1 VVNSLYTYSRSNR
14 ISLYRFYQVRAI
26 DNNTSPSPDAS
37 LLAQFRWQMY
47 NGGMVTRRSEK
58 LSTRDNRIVRRLKLR
73 LQEITPINRIVVFGS
88 RARGDASPDSDLDVF
103 MEVPNLDAD
112 LRREIREVAWEV
124 SLDEGTLIS
133 TFVVTSAA
141 ITESPLGANP
151 ILRIIAKEGIAV

>member
-1 VVNSLYTYSRSNR
+1 
-14 ISLYRFYQVRAI
+14 
-26 DNNTSPSPDAS
+26 
-37 LLAQFRWQMY
+37 
-47 NGGMVTRRSEK
+47 
-58 LSTRDNRIVRRLKLR
+58 
-73 LQEITPINRIVVFGS
+73 
-88 RARGDASPDSDLDVF
+88 